1 MTPPIRTQGLTK
13 RFGQLT
19 AVDDLSFSV
28 PEGSVCV
35 LAGANGAGKS
45 TTIRMLM
52 NLIRPSSGSAAVLG
66 VPARELTPA
75 DWQKI
80 GYVSESRSLPGR
92 MTVNELMEFSKAVY
106 PKWDSD
112 LAAQLRRDL
121 QLPLH
126 QSLGTFSRGDKM
138 KAALLCSLAYRPRL
152 LVLDEPFAGLHPL
165 VRWELIE
172 GLLETCETE
181 GWTVLLSSHEI
192 EAVEDLADRIVLL
205 NEGQLVFQESVAAI
219 RRRFATVS
227 VLLSRCGGRPSVR
240 PSSWLNLESSGC
252 RFSFVARN

>member
-1 MTPPIRTQGLTK
+1 MTAPIRTQGLTK

-35 LAGANGAGKS
+35 LAGANGSGKS

-52 NLIRPSSGSAAVLG
+52 NLISPSSGSASVLG
-66 VPARELTPA
+66 VPARELTPD

-80 GYVSESRSLPGR
+80 GYVSESQSLPGQ
-92 MTVNELMEFSKAVY
+92 MTVNELMEFSKAIY

-112 LAAQLRRDL
+112 LAGQLRRDL

-126 QSLGTFSRGDKM
+126 QRLGTFSRGEKM

-152 LVLDEPFAGLHPL
+152 LVLDEPSAGLHPPGAL
-165 VRWELIE
+165 
-172 GLLETCETE
+172 G
-181 GWTVLLSSHEI
+181 
-192 EAVEDLADRIVLL
+192 AD
-205 NEGQLVFQESVAAI
+205 
-219 RRRFATVS
+219 
-227 VLLSRCGGRPSVR
+227 
-240 PSSWLNLESSGC
+240 
-252 RFSFVARN
+252 